1 VAALRRGGSFRT
13 VARRFR
19 ISPTTAHRWFK
30 RAGGLRLDRVDWQDR
45 PRGNLRPSNRTTKAV
60 ERRVV
65 AVRSWLK
72 QHSALG
78 EFGAAAVQCHLQREH
93 FKPVPCTRTIER
105 ILGRYGLL
113 TDHRRQRQSPPP
125 AGWYLPELATGRV
138 ELDAFD
144 FIEGLVIHQGPS
156 VDVFN
161 AISLYG
167 SLAESWPATAWSTH
181 QVLTVLPAHWQACGR
196 PAFAQFDNDTR
207 FQGPHTNVG
216 RLGRVI
222 HLCLCLGVVPVFT
235 PPRETG
241 FQAKIESFN
250 HLWQAKVWQRF
261 HFPGAAR
268 VRRQSKYFIAAH
280 RQRHAVR
287 IESAP
292 WRNPCP
298 TVVPRNFSD
307 GRIIFLRRTNEA
319 GALHLLRQT
328 ISVTKHWPHRLVR
341 CELDP
346 LSQQVQIY
354 ALRRRQPDVQPH
366 LATRKLTMKII
377 PWYQL

>member
-1 VAALRRGGSFRT
+1 MQRRIVAA
-13 VARRFR
+13 
-19 ISPTTAHRWFK
+19 
-30 RAGGLRLDRVDWQDR
+30 
-45 PRGNLRPSNRTTKAV
+45 
-60 ERRVV
+60 
-65 AVRSWLK
+65 RSWLK
-72 QHSALG
+72 QRSALG
-78 EFGAAAVQCHLQREH
+78 EFGAAAIQRHLHQ
-93 FKPVPCTRTIER
+93 KKVTSVPCTRTIER

-113 TDHRRQRQSPPP
+113 TDHRRQRQPPPP
-125 AGWYLPELATGRV
+125 AGWYLPELAIGGA

-144 FIEGLVIHQGPS
+144 FIEGLVIHRGPS
-156 VDVFN
+156 LDVFN

-167 SLAESWPATAWSTH
+167 SLAQSWPAAAWSTR

-196 PAFAQFDNDTR
+196 PTFAQFDNDTR
-207 FQGPHTNVG
+207 FQGPHTTLG

-250 HLWQAKVWQRF
+250 HLWQSKVWRRY
-261 HFPGAAR
+261 HFSSPAQ
-268 VRRQSKYFIAAH
+268 VRRQTQGFIAAH
-280 RQRHAVR
+280 RERHALR
-287 IESAP
+287 IDSAP
-292 WRNPCP
+292 SRHPCP
-298 TVVPRNFSD
+298 MVIPRHFTH
-307 GRIIFLRRTNEA
+307 GRIIFLRRTNES

-328 ISVTKHWPHRLVR
+328 IAVTKHWPLRLVR

-346 LSQQVQIY
+346 HSQQVQIY

-366 LATRKLTMKII
+366 LATRSLTMKII